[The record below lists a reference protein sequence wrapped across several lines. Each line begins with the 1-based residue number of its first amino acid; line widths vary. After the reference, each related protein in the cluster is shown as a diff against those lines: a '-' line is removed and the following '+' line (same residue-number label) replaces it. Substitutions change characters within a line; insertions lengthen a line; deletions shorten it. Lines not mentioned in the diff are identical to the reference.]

1 MRVTLII
8 LTVLLGAHIGL
19 TAMDSVRSM
28 QDKRMAQ
35 FCKLDPTYCND

>member
-1 MRVTLII
+1 MRITLII

-19 TAMDSVRSM
+19 AAMDSVRNM

-35 FCKLDPTYCND
+35 FCKLDPKYCT